1 MYWPSL
7 HIQVGTNVSD
17 ICMLVLTISKFSG
30 EGSSGLSLFQTL
42 NEKKVIY
49 PNMHVLIWF
58 FGL

>member
-49 PNMHVLIWF
+49 PNMHVLI
-58 FGL
+58 